1 LNPKIACSGRISTLA
16 RILSTNFHHRLL
28 VVRLN
33 VVVQELLFEPKSLTA
48 FLNAFREIVD
58 LKEEENIILINLL
71 IVLANELS
79 DLVLE

>member
-1 LNPKIACSGRISTLA
+1 
-16 RILSTNFHHRLL
+16 
-28 VVRLN
+28 LN